1 MNAKLKR
8 GCGILLTASMVL
20 LSILALLPDAD
31 VDHDAGYTASEL
43 SIRETVDG
51 SVTSTS
57 YVNPDGAITDAIDM
71 GYATVCRM
79 RDDSGRVV
87 EERYLDANGDPV
99 ARYGDYYGLSYEY
112 DETSTVITCLD
123 AEGNPIILSDGYSII
138 VRTQVG
144 GRASD
149 DFYYNLNGQQ
159 VQCSGGYYGTH
170 REFNTEGQN
179 TSLTFFDKDGHA
191 VSSSSGYAIKTY
203 QRDMDGTIVSEQYF
217 DTEGNPARSLLG
229 QYGELYQRNE
239 QGYIG
244 QITYLGADGKPT
256 PTNAGYT
263 ILKRTYHRDGT
274 ADTDMYF
281 DAEGNPKALSKGQYG
296 IKRSGKVS
304 LLLDRNGNVML
315 CVDNLLNGFPCMV
328 VVFGCV
334 VCLLMIVLPKS
345 LSVVLTIVYVAFI
358 IYETLMFRESG
369 DARMNFVLFSY
380 AGKFLKEQSVRVGV
394 INNIWLFIP
403 LGTGLYRWFQKKW
416 VLIVPIVMSVAI
428 EATQYITGLGIAE
441 FDDVFGNTLGGW
453 IGVLTAWVWL
463 SWRKSSMD
471 EQKTE
476 EKKSEEKK
484 RWQKLL
490 SLLIEKV
497 IEKAWYIVLL
507 TISTVYLVSNRFAI
521 EKLDDASL
529 ISTVFII
536 WVILLVLPLFSEL
549 EFLGVKVKKE
559 VKKAVEK
566 SNEEVKASLDNLQQ
580 IVSQIQVSN
589 SVAPQFTIN
598 SGSLPTEEKIDKLT
612 EELHLFNEQN
622 KNKQAEQQDKVT
634 IPVQNL
640 ELFKM
645 RYGIEVRLKEALEL
659 IGYNSK
665 NRTSLMQGT
674 YYLNQQGVLDPT
686 STDLVIQMLRIA
698 NRGVHGEIIGQK
710 YMDFASEAYPQIID
724 ALDDCIELI
733 KKMT

>member
-1 MNAKLKR
+1 MSANLKQKSVHALLLAF
-8 GCGILLTASMVL
+8 ILA
-20 LSILALLPDAD
+20 SILFLLPDAA
-31 VDHDAGYTASEL
+31 VDHEFGFTSSEL
-43 SIRETVDG
+43 EVKETVEKNA
-51 SVTSTS
+51 TTTS
-57 YVNPDGAITDAIDM
+57 YVNSEGTVTDAIDM
-71 GYATVCRM
+71 GYATVQRT
-79 RDDSGRVV
+79 RDSAGQVI
-87 EERYLDANGDPV
+87 EEFYLDAAGNPV
-99 ARYGDYYGLSYEY
+99 ERYGDYCGIAYEY
-112 DETSTVITCLD
+112 NDGDTVIRYLGAD
-123 AEGNPIILSDGYSII
+123 KKPMMLSSGYSAI
-138 VRTQVG
+138 VRTLVEG
-144 GRASD
+144 KATD
-149 DFYYNLNGQQ
+149 DFYYDLNMQP
-159 VQCSGGYYGTH
+159 VQCTGGYYGLH
-170 REFNTEGQN
+170 REYDEQGLNCAITYLDENRQPVIC
-179 TSLTFFDKDGHA
+179 T
-191 VSSSSGYAIKTY
+191 SGYAVKTY
-203 QRDMDGTIVSEQYF
+203 LRDSEGTVIGERYF
-217 DTEGNPARSLLG
+217 DTEGKPVKSSLG
-229 QYGELYQRNE
+229 QYGELYQRDE
-239 QGYIG
+239 QGRIS
-244 QITYLGADGKPT
+244 QITYLGADGNPT

-263 ILKRTYHRDGT
+263 VMKRTYHRDGT

-281 DAEGNPKALSKGQYG
+281 DADGNPMVLSKGQHG
-296 IKRSGKVS
+296 IKRSGKVN
-304 LLLDRNGNVML
+304 LLLDKNGYVML
-315 CVDNLLNGFPCMV
+315 CVDNILNGFPFMV
-328 VVFGCV
+328 VISGCV
-334 VCLLMIVLPKS
+334 ICLLILLLPKKM
-345 LSVVLTIVYVAFI
+345 SVFLTAAYVVFI
-358 IYETLMFRESG
+358 LYETLMFRETG
-369 DARMNFVLFSY
+369 DARTNFVLFSY
-380 AGKFLKEQSVRVGV
+380 ADRFLTEQAVRVGV
-394 INNIWLFIP
+394 INNIWLFAP
-403 LGTGLYRWFQKKW
+403 LGAGLYRIIQKKW
-416 VLIVPIVMSVAI
+416 VLLVPFLMSVAI
-428 EATQYITGLGIAE
+428 ETTQYITGLGIAE
-441 FDDVFGNTLGGW
+441 FDDVFGNTMGGW
-453 IGVLTAWVWL
+453 IGVLTAWAWL
-463 SWRKSSMD
+463 SRRKFSMD
-471 EQKTE
+471 GQKTK
-476 EKKSEEKK
+476 EKKNEEIKL
-484 RWQKLL
+484 WQKLL
-490 SLLIEKV
+490 SFLK
-497 IEKAWYIVLL
+497 EKAWYIVLL

-665 NRTSLMQGT
+665 NRASLMQGT